1 MKYYVIEIQRDN
13 DGKENFGMY
22 SYNTKDE
29 ALKVFYQKM
38 SSGITAG
45 LNGTVSF
52 VLNKVMNDL
61 GNAIEIGRWVKPEPE
76 PEPVEPEENTEE

>member
-76 PEPVEPEENTEE
+76 PEPVESEENTEE